1 MDRKAGVLLPVSALP
16 SEEGVGTFGPGAYAF
31 VDFLASCGVAVWQV
45 LPLTPTLD
53 GNSPYQSVAALA
65 FDPLYIDLYE
75 LIEKGLL
82 QKEELPPYSTDK
94 VHYDFMKKE
103 KARLLRLAF
112 SRFDKND
119 PAFVAFEEK
128 GEYRAYATFCALLSA
143 FDGKLFYEW
152 PDGYDV
158 YDEKRTEEFVATH
171 KDDYLYYV
179 FTQYFAHTEWMR
191 LKEYA
196 NEKGVEILGDAPIY
210 LALNSVEVYTH
221 PEMFMLGEDRKPTL
235 VAGCPPDYFNE
246 DGQLWGNPLYDWEQ
260 MKSNGYAWWP
270 ERLHR
275 SFEIFDILRID
286 HFRGLDRFFT
296 IESGAPNARNGKWM
310 QGPGAALFEG
320 FEHAPIVAEDL
331 GFVDDSLREMMRKTG
346 YPGMKVFEFGL
357 DGDPWNEHKPSNYVE
372 NAVAYTGTHDN
383 MPFKGHLDELKGS
396 QRKTA
401 VSDIETQARIFSVR
415 PRLNNNVSLTK
426 TAIETLFASRAR
438 LAVCPMQDLLAL
450 GKESRMNT
458 PALVSDD
465 NWAWRLDK
473 KLLTSG
479 LKNWIKRILI
489 ETCRADKTNA

>member
-31 VDFLASCGVAVWQV
+31 VDFLASCGVSVWQV

-82 QKEELPPYSTDK
+82 QKDELPPYSTDK

-128 GEYRAYATFCALLSA
+128 GEYRAYAIFCALLSA
-143 FDGKLFYEW
+143 FGGKLFYEW

-158 YDEKRTEEFVATH
+158 YDEKRTEEFVAAH

-179 FTQYFAHTEWMR
+179 FTQYFAHTEWLR

-260 MKSNGYAWWP
+260 MKSNGYAWWH

-286 HFRGLDRFFT
+286 HFRGL
-296 IESGAPNARNGKWM
+296 ESYWSIPAGEKTAAGGHWEK
-310 QGPGAALFEG
+310 GPGRKLFYAVERRFG
-320 FEHAPIVAEDL
+320 QIPIIAEDL
-331 GFVDDSLREMMRKTG
+331 GYVTDSVRQLVHDTG
-346 YPGMKVFEFGL
+346 FPNMKVLEFAFDSRDEAGAAEYL
-357 DGDPWNEHKPSNYVE
+357 PVFYERNCV
-372 NAVAYTGTHDN
+372 VYTGTHDN
-383 MPFKGHLDELKGS
+383 
-396 QRKTA
+396 
-401 VSDIETQARIFSVR
+401 
-415 PRLNNNVSLTK
+415 
-426 TAIETLFASRAR
+426 ETLRGWIEAIKPEE
-438 LAVCPMQDLLAL
+438 LATVKRYLDVRSEDPMEIVDRMMNLAL
-450 GKESRMNT
+450 GSVANT
-458 PALVSDD
+458 CILPLQDWLGLD
-465 NWAWRLDK
+465 NSARINHPS
-473 KLLTSG
+473 TMG
-479 LKNWIKRILI
+479 KNWQWRAKKEQFSGELKEKICSRTRLYKRGFQ
-489 ETCRADKTNA
+489 